1 MSLLYVFAKKNKN
14 GSVDI
19 LKPQEYGKPAL
30 LWLTIEKH
38 HPMKPDYRHKK
49 FRLNYYTYPIFWI
62 R

>member
-1 MSLLYVFAKKNKN
+1 MDLLYVFAKKNKD

-30 LWLTIEKH
+30 YWVTIDKLNSS
-38 HPMKPDYRHKK
+38 KPDYRN
-49 FRLNYYTYPIFWI
+49 RYITLNCYKYPIFWV